1 MQLPA
6 NAFKRALREGRP
18 QIGLWSSLCS
28 NIVAEI
34 VATSGFDWV
43 VLDTEHSPNELPMV
57 LQQLQAMQIDA
68 NTATPVIR
76 PAWND
81 MVLIKRFLDIGA
93 PNLILPFVQSAD
105 EARAAVAATRYPPRG
120 VRGVATSQ
128 RASRYGL
135 VADYHA
141 KADSELGV
149 LVQVE
154 TKAAL
159 AAIPDIA
166 KVDGVDGIFIGPAD
180 LSADLGHLGNAAHP
194 DAQAAIMQGLQM
206 CKAAGKPCGILAPN
220 EDDAKRY
227 LDAGFLFVAVGSD
240 QGVLTKG
247 IRDLSRRFRSHIGR

>member
-240 QGVLTKG
+240 QGVLTKA